1 MNSVKIGH
9 QEWLTENLNVDHFNN
24 GDEIQQ
30 IESAADW
37 LMHLK
42 EKKPAW
48 CYYENDASNE
58 KKYGKLYNWHA
69 VNDPRGIAPKG
80 YHIPSDTE
88 WTELI
93 DYLDGVPD
101 NPNDVIGSGTTAGP
115 KMKNDSGW
123 NNSEN
128 GTNSSGFSALPA
140 GKRSGFDGNFA
151 NIGETGYWWSSTEDY
166 KTKAFGRVLLPNTR
180 YGIKEGRIYKETEFK
195 ESGFSVR
202 CLRN

>member
-1 MNSVKIGH
+1 METVKIGK
-9 QEWLTENLNVDHFNN
+9 QEWSTENLNVDHFNN

-93 DYLDGVPD
+93 DYLDGVPA
-101 NPNDVIGSGTTAGP
+101 NPNDVIGSGTIAGP

-128 GTNSSGFSALPA
+128 GTNDMKAQHVLESLHSKKSQILLATQLVKMILKIDDIRSFS
-140 GKRSGFDGNFA
+140 
-151 NIGETGYWWSSTEDY
+151 EQM
-166 KTKAFGRVLLPNTR
+166 
-180 YGIKEGRIYKETEFK
+180 
-195 ESGFSVR
+195 
-202 CLRN
+202 

>member
-1 MNSVKIGH
+1 MKSVKIGN
-9 QEWLTENLNVDHFNN
+9 QEWLSENLNVDHFNN

-30 IESAADW
+30 VESAEDW

-58 KKYGKLYNWHA
+58 KKYGKLYNWHV

-93 DYLDGVPD
+93 DYLDGVPA
-101 NPNDVIGSGTTAGP
+101 NPNDVIGSGTIAGP

-128 GTNSSGFSALPA
+128 GTNDSGFSALPA

-180 YGIKEGRIYKETEFK
+180 YGINEGRIYKETEFK

-202 CLRN
+202 CLRD

>member
-1 MNSVKIGH
+1 MEIVKIGK
-9 QEWLTENLNVDHFNN
+9 QEWSTENLNLDHFNN

-58 KKYGKLYNWHA
+58 KIYGKLYNWHA

-80 YHIPSDTE
+80 YHIPSDPE

-123 NNSEN
+123 KKSQN
-128 GTNSSGFSALPA
+128 GTNDSGFSALPA

-202 CLRN
+202 CLRD

>member
-1 MNSVKIGH
+1 MEIVKIGK
-9 QEWLTENLNVDHFNN
+9 QEWSTENLNLDHFNN

-58 KKYGKLYNWHA
+58 KIYGKLYNWHA

-123 NNSEN
+123 KKSQN
-128 GTNSSGFSALPA
+128 GTNDSGFSALPA

-202 CLRN
+202 CLRD